1 MHEHAVAHYH
11 HERLQGAARAV
22 RAHWVKRLDAVMYVI
37 GALGLVMTIPQVVE
51 IWVYHNASGVS
62 ALSWGSYFIFSI
74 FWLVY
79 AIAHRTRVLIFT
91 QALWVVFNALIAIGA
106 MKY

>member
-1 MHEHAVAHYH
+1 MHGNSAIH
-11 HERLQGAARAV
+11 HHHQHLRRIEQALEPR
-22 RAHWVKRLDAVMYVI
+22 WVKRLDKVMYVI
-37 GALGLVMTIPQVVE
+37 GILGLVMTLPQVVE
-51 IWVYHNASGVS
+51 IWVYHNAAGVS

-79 AIAHRTRVLIFT
+79 ALAHRARVLIFT
-91 QALWVVFNALIAIGA
+91 QSLWVLLNAIVAVGA